1 MDYKNIWKKTKEDLK
16 KVLPEHGYEA
26 WIETL
31 SPVGATNNIF
41 ILEAQNLVAHDLIIY
56 IYQDLIL
63 SSLRVYEPK
72 IDLRVA
78 IAPQADQNILATSL
92 AESEPIKQ
100 SNAGRRHNIN
110 PGNTFDSFV
119 EGPNS
124 IFAKNAAQNVS
135 KTPGASE
142 FNPLIIYGGVG
153 LGKTHLLHAIAN
165 TLIGGKNRTN
175 VVLASS
181 EKFTNDFISS
191 IQENKSMDFSKVY
204 RKADVLLIDDIQFFQ
219 GKEQTQEQ
227 FFHTFNDLFTAGKQI
242 VMTADRYPGEMVG
255 LQDRLLSRFES
266 GLHADIQPPDFE
278 TRVAILSKKAKQ
290 NKVKIPADLLE
301 KIASHVRTNIRDLES
316 CVTKIFAHT
325 TFSGEEISEALV
337 ESIIRERLGDQGYG
351 QATMQDVI
359 SGVCSIFAVS
369 QEEIVGKSR
378 RKNIASARQVAAY
391 LAREVLDMPLS
402 EIGVHL
408 GGRDHTTIIHAHKK
422 VKDTLKKDNKF
433 KRRVDIIYNELNL
446 N

>member
-1 MDYKNIWKKTKEDLK
+1 MEYKKIWEKTKDSLQ

-41 ILEAQNLVAHDLIIY
+41 ILEAPNQFAHDWIINN
-56 IYQDLIL
+56 YQDLIV
-63 SSLRVYEPK
+63 SALREQEPK

-78 IAPQADQNILATSL
+78 IAPQSKQNVMATSL
-92 AESEPIKQ
+92 ANSGPAKQ

-110 PGNTFDSFV
+110 AGNTFESFV
-119 EGPNS
+119 EGQNS
-124 IFAKNAAQNVS
+124 IFAKNAALNVA
-135 KTPGASE
+135 KNPGVTD

-153 LGKTHLLHAIAN
+153 LGKTHLLHSIAN
-165 TLIGGKNRTN
+165 ALIGGKEQIR

-181 EKFTNDFISS
+181 EKFTNDFIAS

-227 FFHTFNDLFTAGKQI
+227 FFHTFNDLFTSGKQI

-266 GLHADIQPPDFE
+266 GLHVDIQPPDFE
-278 TRVAILSKKAKQ
+278 TRVAILSKKAQQ
-290 NKVKIPADLLE
+290 NNVKIPSVFLE

-316 CVTKIFAHT
+316 CVTKIFAHA

-337 ESIIRERLGDQGYG
+337 EAIIRERLGDQGYG

-369 QEEIVGKSR
+369 QEEVVGQSR
-378 RKNIASARQVAAY
+378 RKNIAEARHVAAY
-391 LAREVLDMPLS
+391 LAREVLDMSLNA
-402 EIGVHL
+402 IGLHL
-408 GGRDHTTIIHAHKK
+408 GGRDHTTIMHSHKK
-422 VKDTLKKDNKF
+422 VGELLKRDSKF